1 MVETEGTLTSGE
13 RRVQKVAKVFEP
25 RCTMEGWQVLSALI
39 RKGEAPGGEGGVF
52 DLWDEIKKAVPQLS
66 ALDPSALEAK
76 PFYWS
81 FNGSGDKGRELY
93 NGKFRTG
100 SGKARLVKV
109 ELAAGPAAAAPGAYL
124 VYQQSY
130 LDLKSRLQG

>member
-1 MVETEGTLTSGE
+1 MLAVRIAIS
-13 RRVQKVAKVFEP
+13 
-25 RCTMEGWQVLSALI
+25 LSALI
-39 RKGEAPGGEGGVF
+39 RKGAAPGREGGVF
-52 DLWDEIKKAVPQLS
+52 DLWEEIRKAVPQLS
-66 ALDPSALEAK
+66 ALDPSALETR

-81 FNGSGDKGRELY
+81 FNGSGDNGRELY
-93 NGKFRTG
+93 NGTFRTG

-109 ELAAGPAAAAPGAYL
+109 ELAGPSAAVSRAYL